1 MAVLTGIKVSC
12 DGTIYEAPTVTPAN
26 NSKVANLVLAV
37 STGEHQE
44 FIDLA
49 FWGKDADLI
58 SKYPVGHHIAI
69 DSGKIT
75 ANSYIDKEG
84 KPRCRIKINVAVW
97 HSLERLSND
106 TGKTSEQTQPESQ
119 PAQSTPE
126 QKSKGDLKY
135 ALNFQFSK
143 GKFAGKK
150 VAEVLMQEPKYIYD
164 LCVNEK
170 VNPATKKMFLI
181 AYQYWYE
188 KQSQKKPTGKIDG
201 VKRNNVQHVPS
212 NVPASNLP
220 Y

>member
-1 MAVLTGIKVSC
+1 MAVVTGYEVKC
-12 DGTIYEAPTVTPAN
+12 DGRIYTAPTVTLAN
-26 NSKVANLVLAV
+26 DSKVANLVLAV
-37 STGEHQE
+37 SNGKQKD
-44 FIDLA
+44 FADLA
-49 FWGKDADLI
+49 FWGTDADLI
-58 SKYPVGHHIAI
+58 SKYPVGHHILI
-69 DSGKIT
+69 NSGKLIVD
-75 ANSYIDKEG
+75 SYTDKEG
-84 KPRCRIKINVAVW
+84 KSRSRIKITVVGW
-97 HSLERLSND
+97 HSLEPLSNY
-106 TGKTSEQTQPESQ
+106 TGKTSEQTQPETQ
-119 PAQSTPE
+119 PTQATPE
-126 QKSKGDLKY
+126 QKSRDLKY

-143 GKFAGKK
+143 GRFAGKK

>member
-37 STGEHQE
+37 SSGEQQE
-44 FIDLA
+44 FVDLA

-84 KPRCRIKINVAVW
+84 KPRSRIKINVAVW
-97 HSLERLSND
+97 HSLERLSN
-106 TGKTSEQTQPESQ
+106 TGKTSEQTQP
-119 PAQSTPE
+119 AQATLE
-126 QKSKGDLKY
+126 QKSKDDLKY

-150 VAEVLMQEPKYIYD
+150 VAEVLMQEPKFIYD

-188 KQSQKKPTGKIDG
+188 KQIPKRPTGKIDG

-212 NVPASNLP
+212 NVPAGNLP

>member
-1 MAVLTGIKVSC
+1 MAVVTGFEVKC

-37 STGEHQE
+37 SSGEQKE
-44 FIDLA
+44 FADLA

-69 DSGKIT
+69 NSGKLIVD
-75 ANSYIDKEG
+75 SYTDKEG
-84 KPRCRIKINVAVW
+84 KSRSRIKITVVGW
-97 HSLERLSND
+97 HSLEPLSND
-106 TGKTSEQTQPESQ
+106 TGKTSEQTQPETQ
-119 PAQSTPE
+119 PTQATPE
-126 QKSKGDLKY
+126 QKSRDLKY

-143 GKFAGKK
+143 GRFAGKK